1 MWTFAPAASILLPV
15 KRIFVYII
23 LMIVVIASLSAEV
36 IYWNGEESDTV
47 YSSKYTPSSVLSV
60 TYEGTTVKVTVS
72 AKGEETL
79 PGRELGLDRE
89 SLEELGLWGK
99 GDMDAKV
106 ELLRGSLSELDDNEN
121 TEDSGWYSF
130 TLHTTK
136 RTLALDNYKALLRS
150 GFKVRVETDGDRITF
165 TIPYVAEYEVE
176 EKKALIESLGLTV
189 ESVDSVA
196 NPYNT

>member
-1 MWTFAPAASILLPV
+1 
-15 KRIFVYII
+15 
-23 LMIVVIASLSAEV
+23 
-36 IYWNGEESDTV
+36 
-47 YSSKYTPSSVLSV
+47 
-60 TYEGTTVKVTVS
+60 
-72 AKGEETL
+72 
-79 PGRELGLDRE
+79 
-89 SLEELGLWGK
+89 
-99 GDMDAKV
+99 MDAKV

-150 GFKVRVETDGDRITF
+150 GFKVRVETDGDKITF

-196 NPYNT
+196 NPYNV